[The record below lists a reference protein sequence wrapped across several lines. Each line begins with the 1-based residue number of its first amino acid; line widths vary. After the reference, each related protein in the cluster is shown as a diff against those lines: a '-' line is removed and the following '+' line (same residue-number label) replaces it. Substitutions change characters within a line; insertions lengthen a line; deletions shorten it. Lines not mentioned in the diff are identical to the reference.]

1 MAGQV
6 TSETSLN
13 AATAAVLAN
22 VTQTDGASAKAVT
35 PASAGVELAAAS
47 AAVPAA
53 SACPLEDAE
62 TAARTD
68 AHASAQILTTADN
81 ERRGESATANMQEG
95 SSSSVSL
102 PNNGVPALI
111 SVETTPTSSE
121 PLPAS
126 SSPSVAEPLA
136 PDDVAARADAPAPDR
151 ATTAAAPALPV
162 AAPDE
167 AADQVPPAGTPKDA
181 LSAAAAAGGAGGK
194 GKMARWRGKKEIVVG
209 RQAVRRPRV
218 GGGHSGT
225 WDVTQGAPGKDP
237 HQQQQPTMQ
246 FTYRFNVGKKLGEGG
261 YGLVETCSDTTGEL
275 GAGPL
280 AVKTISKEAL
290 YADCQRLEDFEARRI
305 ALAREVEVMNR
316 VRGHEHVVQV
326 KKVYN
331 NSERLRVVMEMCEA
345 GNLLEHLAARI
356 ELLRQERGS
365 FGSVGGFFGS
375 SGGGGGGGGI
385 GGFVFGSGGGSS
397 GSGGGGGRGARGG
410 RGPWAGGL
418 PENEA
423 AVLFKQLVEG
433 IAFCHRRRVLHRDV
447 KLENALLALPTGR
460 PAEADDLEAE
470 LRMVSAD
477 MAHGANDAARGG
489 TGGAGGNGRGQG
501 DEGVQSGGNTTPTTA
516 SPHQRHHHHHHFNLF
531 SILPQG
537 ARSPAPKSPAAD
549 KSPRLKSPD
558 NLPPAA
564 AAAAGAFARSASAP
578 GPPPKSPINTR
589 PPRSPRLAAPIPPS
603 PSESSAP
610 SPAAIAAAVSAGSS
624 AVSLGLVVKLADF
637 GFAMVLRDGET
648 ASGTCGTPGYM
659 APELVSEEKYSFPVD
674 IWSLGVVLH
683 ALLFGEL
690 PHYREPR
697 DVVTEGVP
705 RPSARK
711 WKVISEA
718 AHELHQSILQL
729 DPSKR
734 PTAAEILK
742 HPWFEQA
749 EAALMAGEAAEAGGG
764 AAGDRDGAIG
774 AKSGRMKSARAAS
787 GRVKSGRNMDF
798 LGMKAGGGKEGAGGG
813 GAEGDDKGSVSSP
826 PASPRVLVLRLKL
839 GARNLALR
847 FKYGFIPTAGP
858 HKKQAQTEEDEE
870 GKGGKE
876 DKGIVALQGGVG
888 SGGSG

>member
-1 MAGQV
+1 MCLRPIAQRR
-6 TSETSLN
+6 L
-13 AATAAVLAN
+13 LRLRYRPLF
-22 VTQTDGASAKAVT
+22 QTRR
-35 PASAGVELAAAS
+35 
-47 AAVPAA
+47 
-53 SACPLEDAE
+53 
-62 TAARTD
+62 RTR
-68 AHASAQILTTADN
+68 L
-81 ERRGESATANMQEG
+81 RR
-95 SSSSVSL
+95 SVRRK
-102 PNNGVPALI
+102 
-111 SVETTPTSSE
+111 TH
-121 PLPAS
+121 
-126 SSPSVAEPLA
+126 SP
-136 PDDVAARADAPAPDR
+136 RR
-151 ATTAAAPALPV
+151 RW
-162 AAPDE
+162 
-167 AADQVPPAGTPKDA
+167 G
-181 LSAAAAAGGAGGK
+181 GGAGGK

-237 HQQQQPTMQ
+237 HHQQQPTMQ

-261 YGLVETCSDTTGEL
+261 YGLVETCNDTTGEL

-305 ALAREVEVMNR
+305 ALAREVDVMNR

-326 KKVYN
+326 KK
-331 NSERLRVVMEMCEA
+331 
-345 GNLLEHLAARI
+345 
-356 ELLRQERGS
+356 
-365 FGSVGGFFGS
+365 
-375 SGGGGGGGGI
+375 
-385 GGFVFGSGGGSS
+385 
-397 GSGGGGGRGARGG
+397 
-410 RGPWAGGL
+410 
-418 PENEA
+418 
-423 AVLFKQLVEG
+423 LVEG
-433 IAFCHRRRVLHRDV
+433 VAFCHRRRVLHRDV

-460 PAEADDLEAE
+460 RSEADDLEAE

-477 MAHGANDAARGG
+477 MAHAVDDAAAGG
-489 TGGAGGNGRGQG
+489 AGGAGGNGGVQG
-501 DEGVQSGGNTTPTTA
+501 DEGVRSAGSTTPTGA

-537 ARSPAPKSPAAD
+537 ARSPALKSPACD
-549 KSPRLKSPD
+549 KSPRLNSPD
-558 NLPPAA
+558 NVPPPAA

-578 GPPPKSPINTR
+578 GPPPKSPINAR

-603 PSESSAP
+603 PSESAAP

-749 EAALMAGEAAEAGGG
+749 EAALMAGEGAEAGGG
-764 AAGDRDGAIG
+764 AAGDRDGAIV

-813 GAEGDDKGSVSSP
+813 GGGAEGDDKGPISSP
-826 PASPRVLVLRLKL
+826 PASPRVVVLRLKL

-847 FKYGFIPTAGP
+847 FKYGFIPTSGP
-858 HKKQAQTEEDEE
+858 PKKHGQTEEDEE

-876 DKGIVALQGGVG
+876 DKGIVA
-888 SGGSG
+888 